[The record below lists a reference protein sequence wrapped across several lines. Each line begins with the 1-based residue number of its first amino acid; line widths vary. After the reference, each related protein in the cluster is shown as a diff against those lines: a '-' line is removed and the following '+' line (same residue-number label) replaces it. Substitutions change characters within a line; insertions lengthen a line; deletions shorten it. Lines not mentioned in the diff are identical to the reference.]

1 MSLSFAEGVQAQPAN
16 LRAASTAMRE
26 RLAEIDLTPLRRGTV
41 VLSGIGASWHALV
54 PAVRALRAAGRRAF
68 AVGPA
73 ELAQLPPGLADAY
86 VVVSQ
91 SGRSAE
97 TRAAVQRLCGAPVF
111 AICAAQDSPIARAA
125 DAWLPLGDRDDT
137 PLSTLGYTA
146 TLQALGML
154 YDAVVAAAA
163 ADWSAVPERVADVLA
178 AAEPAA
184 RELSERFADVRCVDA
199 VGGGASLASA
209 GETALLVRE
218 GLRVPAAGEETRQ
231 YLHGPLEAVGER
243 SGGVLFGAGRER
255 ELAAAMAS
263 YGASV
268 ALVGPDEAPRG
279 VTALALPAVPPLVAP
294 ILEILPVQLTVRH
307 LGAAKGL
314 DLAGLARPQHDTKLA
329 A

>member
-1 MSLSFAEGVQAQPAN
+1 MSLSFAEGVRAQPEN
-16 LRAASTAMRE
+16 LHVASTAMRE
-26 RLAEIDLTPLRRGTV
+26 RLAEVDLAPVRRGTV

-54 PAVRALRAAGRRAF
+54 PALRALRAAGRRAF

-73 ELAQLPPGLADAY
+73 ELATLPPGLADAY

-91 SGRSAE
+91 SGRSTE
-97 TRAAVQRLCGAPVF
+97 TLAAVERLSGAPVL
-111 AICAAQDSPIARAA
+111 AICTGRDSPIARAA
-125 DAWLPLGDRDDT
+125 SAWLPLGDRDDT

-154 YDAVVAAAA
+154 CEAVVGRAAT
-163 ADWSAVPERVADVLA
+163 DWSAVPERVADILA

-184 RELSERFADVRCVDA
+184 RELAERFAEVRCVDA

-243 SGGVLFGAGRER
+243 LGGVLFGAGRER

-268 ALVGPDEAPRG
+268 ALVGAHDAPRG
-279 VTALALPAVPPLVAP
+279 VTGFAVPAAPPLAAP
-294 ILEILPVQLTVRH
+294 IFEILPVQLTVRH

-314 DLAGLARPQHDTKLA
+314 DLAGLTRPQRDTKLA